1 VGLVHDESVKQA
13 TEQITQLRLMD
24 KKLDA
29 QAATSDLILSTAKL
43 EVNHM

>member
-13 TEQITQLRLMD
+13 TEQIAQLKLMD

-29 QAATSDLILSTAKL
+29 LGFL
-43 EVNHM
+43 V

>member
-13 TEQITQLRLMD
+13 TEQIAQLRLMD

-29 QAATSDLILSTAKL
+29 QAAMSDLIVFTAKL
-43 EVNHM
+43 GVNHM

>member
-13 TEQITQLRLMD
+13 TEQIAQLRLMD

-29 QAATSDLILSTAKL
+29 QAATSDLIVFTAKL
-43 EVNHM
+43 GVNHM